1 MIGVELK
8 GKLNAKKVASELL
21 GSGVVA
27 GTAGENVLRL
37 LPPFIITDKEIEL
50 FIKKLSYIIN
60 KLQDSNVS

>member
-27 GTAGENVLRL
+27 GTAGER
-37 LPPFIITDKEIEL
+37 D
-50 FIKKLSYIIN
+50 
-60 KLQDSNVS
+60 

>member
-8 GKLNAKKVASELL
+8 GKLNAKKVAAELL
-21 GSGVVA
+21 KAGIVA

-37 LPPFIITDKEIEL
+37 LPPFIITESEIEL
-50 FIKKLSYIIN
+50 FIKEFSSIMD